1 MFSMIA
7 KKWKQPECPSND
19 EWIYPYNRKL
29 INNKKERSSNTS
41 SSMEESLIYAEQ
53 EKPNIKE

>member
-7 KKWKQPECPSND
+7 KKWKQPECPSTD

-29 INNKKERSSNTS
+29 INNKKERSRDKFYNLDGS
-41 SSMEESLIYAEQ
+41 
-53 EKPNIKE
+53 